1 MSARRIPG
9 QATKDFTEVFARLTR
24 RDEAIIDALAR
35 HRVLTTTMLTELF
48 FPSGWAARSR
58 IVTLYEMGVLARFQD
73 HKRDEYHYTLGYW
86 GAAVHA
92 LRNKQPVPTPKAV
105 NTAIQ
110 RLTVSLKR
118 PHLEGVNAFFARLT
132 AGARSHGDGLRV
144 KSWLC
149 EAEAAALFLDKV
161 RPDGA
166 ADLVNNAREGLA
178 FFFEHD
184 TGSEP
189 LETLIGKLD
198 RYAAKA
204 SRWGHQPV
212 LLQLT
217 RRGREENLHK
227 RIVAR
232 HFPFPVAT
240 TSAVTGVLGT
250 VWRVHGRI
258 GRFHLTELM
267 GPRRRWYE

>member
-24 RDEAIIDALAR
+24 RDEAIINALAR
-35 HRVLTTTMLTELF
+35 HHVLTTTMLTELF
-48 FPSGWAARSR
+48 FPSGWSARSR

-86 GAAVHA
+86 GAAIHA
-92 LRNKQPVPTPKAV
+92 LRNQQPVPTPKAV

-110 RLTVSLKR
+110 RLTVSRKR
-118 PHLEGVNAFFARLT
+118 PHLEGVNAFFSRLT
-132 AGARSHGDGLRV
+132 AGVRNHGDGLRV
-144 KSWLC
+144 KSWLS
-149 EAEAAALFLDKV
+149 EAEAAVLFLDKV

-166 ADLVNNAREGLA
+166 AELVNQDRQELR

-184 TGSEP
+184 TGTET
-189 LETLIGKLD
+189 LEVLIGKLD
-198 RYAAKA
+198 RYAAKPP
-204 SRWGHQPV
+204 SEGHRTV

-227 RIVAR
+227 RLVQQR
-232 HFPFPVAT
+232 FPFPVAT
-240 TSAVTGVLGT
+240 TNAVTGVLGT

-258 GRFHLTELM
+258 GKFHLTELM
-267 GPRRRWYE
+267 GRRRRR